1 MEVWDYDMEENLRQ
15 RIGKVSDIKDL
26 KGITRYMKE
35 VAKGK
40 SHDTLGHVQVHLKVS
55 WAGRTAMQLNRVMTY
70 ELGRTKTDDDVKSI
84 CLRLTS
90 DGVITRLGIGPVRL
104 TDDYDVNSFNARSI
118 SDAELYR
125 KTVRTVIVV
134 VLPLSILS

>member
-1 MEVWDYDMEENLRQ
+1 MKLKTSFLFVQPTSSCVARTLENRSTDVLKVEVWDYDMEENLAQ

-55 WAGRTAMQLNRVMTY
+55 G
-70 ELGRTKTDDDVKSI
+70 
-84 CLRLTS
+84 
-90 DGVITRLGIGPVRL
+90 
-104 TDDYDVNSFNARSI
+104 ARR
-118 SDAELYR
+118 ATE
-125 KTVRTVIVV
+125 VV
-134 VLPLSILS
+134 